1 MTMKLTAQTSFGAV
15 IAAASFC
22 FPMTASAHTLDICA
36 PQVTMLEPDSVP
48 AGISPRSFTAQA
60 ALFLDRVS
68 ERDLRK
74 AVEGVPAEKAVPAT
88 YLFNGPDTRWRL
100 KSPLSHKE
108 NVSNG
113 IFGLSDQ
120 LHYLVPSALTKP
132 YGTIVVTGS
141 NDGPGVL
148 TNPSM
153 VAHLADGR
161 GVIIEPHDLDANCR
175 LNLDEV
181 VEGFL
186 EGIAYYMDHH
196 HHDEDHQN
204 LRDHSTGRYNDQAKY
219 PGDGAYRS
227 PAHPIPEYDAGRRK
241 WNWNP
246 E

>member
-1 MTMKLTAQTSFGAV
+1 MTSHSAAKTTLTAAITATAFCLPL
-15 IAAASFC
+15 AAA
-22 FPMTASAHTLDICA
+22 AHTLDICA
-36 PQVTMLEPDSVP
+36 PQVTMLEPGMVP
-48 AGISPRSFTAQA
+48 ASETPRSFVAQA
-60 ALFLDRVS
+60 SLFLDRVP

-74 AVEGVPAEKAVPAT
+74 SVEGVPLEKAVPAT

-100 KSPLSHKE
+100 KSPLSHRE
-108 NVSNG
+108 NVSKG
-113 IFGLSDQ
+113 IVGLSDQ
-120 LHYLVPSALTKP
+120 LHFLVPSDLSKP
-132 YGTIVVTGS
+132 YGTIVVTGT

-161 GVIIEPHDLDANCR
+161 AVIMEPHDLDANCR
-175 LNLDEV
+175 LHLDQV

-196 HHDEDHQN
+196 HNDEDHQN

-219 PGDGAYRS
+219 PGDGSYRA
-227 PAHPIPEYDAGRRK
+227 PRHPIPEYDAGKRD